1 MRLHEWLAQLFA
13 RWFQRDPAAPTA
25 AMRMSDAGRKKL
37 MDREGVRLMAY
48 QDVVGVWT
56 IGVGHTAAAGP
67 PAPKAGMRISQADCD
82 DIFSRDL
89 IKYENAVK
97 AAVRVPLN
105 QGEFDALV
113 SLCFN
118 IGTGAF
124 ATSTVVRRLNAGDK
138 VGAASAIMMWKIP
151 AAIINRRKQEYRQFA
166 QAAGISTQQW
176 IV

>member
-13 RWFQRDPAAPTA
+13 RWFHRDPVTPGAV
-25 AMRMSDAGRKKL
+25 RMSDVGRKKL
-37 MDREGVRLMAY
+37 MDREGVRLNAY
-48 QDVVGVWT
+48 YDTKGVLT

-67 PAPKAGMRISQADCD
+67 PVPKPGMLITSTDAAN
-82 DIFSRDL
+82 IFARDL
-89 IKYENAVK
+89 ITYENAVK
-97 AAVRVPLN
+97 AAVKTPLN

-118 IGTGAF
+118 IGPGAF
-124 ATSTVVRRLNAGDK
+124 ATSTVVRRLNGGDK
-138 VGAASAIMMWKIP
+138 VGAASAIMMWKLPPEIV
-151 AAIINRRKQEYRQFA
+151 NRRKQEYRQFA